1 MKRFIAWLGR
11 EFWEAVPIACFFFVG
26 FVIVLLIIKLSLSQ
40 YSIQTAALSRALI
53 GALIAAK
60 VVLILDTTPLARS
73 FRRYP
78 RIVPVLF
85 KTGIYAVCVVLLRYI
100 ELALDLRRHPAETAV
115 LPNLVN
121 GGFARVL
128 AATLGVA
135 MVFAVYFI
143 LAEIGEH
150 LGSGVLWKLFFG
162 GGEAR
167 ATPELMEPRTSSRAA
182 NSD

>member
-1 MKRFIAWLGR
+1 MKRFITWLAR
-11 EFWEAVPIACFFFVG
+11 EFWEAVPIAGFFFVG
-26 FVIVLLIIKLSLSQ
+26 FVIVLLIIKLSLAQ

-60 VVLILDTTPLARS
+60 VVLILDNTGIARS
-73 FRRYP
+73 FRKYP

-85 KTGIYAVCVVLLRYI
+85 KTGIYAMCVVLLRYL
-100 ELALDLRRHPAETAV
+100 ELALDLRRHPAESAV

-121 GGFARVL
+121 GGFARLL

-150 LGSGVLWKLFFG
+150 LGSGVLWNLFFG
-162 GGEAR
+162 GGAAR
-167 ATPELMEPRTSSRAA
+167 ETPQLMKSRTSGRAA